1 MSRWLFPSLP
11 EKLESFSIKIMI
23 DFKTADTKDSA
34 PRQGHTTKFFYLLK
48 KNSYYSPFTLGN
60 GRKIKF

>member
-1 MSRWLFPSLP
+1 
-11 EKLESFSIKIMI
+11 MI